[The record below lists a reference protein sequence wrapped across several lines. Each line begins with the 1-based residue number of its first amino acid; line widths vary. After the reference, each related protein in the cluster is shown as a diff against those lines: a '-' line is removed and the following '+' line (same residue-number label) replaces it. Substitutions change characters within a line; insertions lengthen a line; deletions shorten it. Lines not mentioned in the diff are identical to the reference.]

1 MPNVGFGELLVIG
14 LIALIVF
21 GPNKLPE
28 MMRSM
33 GKALRAFQDESR
45 NAMNTLRTGMDDGA
59 PAAPTAPAPGVI
71 DTADGFT
78 PATPAPNGAASKP
91 RAQRAHA
98 PRKRPSAAKRRAT
111 PVARKTSGAAKR
123 AAPAKRAT
131 PQKRVSKPRSNGKSS
146 GPREA
151 HEDT

>member
-45 NAMNTLRTGMDDGA
+45 SAMHTLRTGIDQEMTAA
-59 PAAPTAPAPGVI
+59 PAAPAPGVI

-78 PATPAPNGAASKP
+78 PGTTPAPNGAATKARP
-91 RAQRAHA
+91 QRAHA
-98 PRKRPSAAKRRAT
+98 PRKRPSPAAKRRTAT
-111 PVARKTSGAAKR
+111 PAKGSKR
-123 AAPAKRAT
+123 AVPTKRAT
-131 PQKRVSKPRSNGKSS
+131 PQKRRSKPAPRANGKS
-146 GPREA
+146 REA